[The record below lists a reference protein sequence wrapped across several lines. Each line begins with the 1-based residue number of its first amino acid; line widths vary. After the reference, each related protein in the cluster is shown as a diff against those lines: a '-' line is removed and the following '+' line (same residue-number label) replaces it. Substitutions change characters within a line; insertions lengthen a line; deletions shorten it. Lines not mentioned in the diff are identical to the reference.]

1 MINDI
6 VLEARPGGISRPN
19 LYCLVRGTYVA
30 LALKVQALSFTAA
43 LTIFWHHTQHNKVII
58 VVIVN

>member
-19 LYCLVRGTYVA
+19 LYCLVLGTHGVGLEGPGLVLHSCTDNF
-30 LALKVQALSFTAA
+30 LASHST
-43 LTIFWHHTQHNKVII
+43 
-58 VVIVN
+58 